1 MEKEKASKAIK
12 DAISKADAAPVDQ
25 DQAAIES
32 VVLAT
37 LATVINSDQDDRK
50 YSLLELSADDFYS
63 QANGDSFQAMKDL
76 ADAGDNVDQLTVQE
90 KGAVWPDLAKAD
102 APAALTYKK
111 RIIARANRRQA
122 LAIGADFQNKV
133 DAADPDDLPG
143 LVAGLQK
150 AVFNLERTKRFAPP
164 DRPEADLID
173 DFVAGLE
180 HPTPG
185 YLIYKKDDRTHEEK
199 GFRRLHELTK
209 GLKAGLW
216 VIAAPP
222 SAGKTTFVVQL
233 ASHVAELNPLVPIL
247 FFSYEQSAD
256 ELRIKTLSR
265 LSGQENEKIKEG
277 KGFNKTRLEEARAK
291 YKLFGNHLKIIDA
304 DVHDNVGMIRL
315 KAQREKMKNRFA
327 PVIFIDYL
335 QAMPSADP
343 TLQDRRQEIDMTISE
358 LRRLARDIGSPIVVI
373 SSMARAEYGKTKLS
387 GFKESGGVEFGADV
401 AAVLKVDKESEN
413 ERSIDMAV
421 VKNRN
426 GRRLKIIFKYE
437 MNIDRFTE
445 SSDSE
450 LTYLDALGVDE
461 QGGGGSSFKGNNKG
475 LASALNKLASV
486 MEKNEGKF

>member
-1 MEKEKASKAIK
+1 MDKEKASKAIQ
-12 DAISKADAAPVDQ
+12 DAISKADVALIDQ
-25 DQAAIES
+25 DQKDIEA

-37 LATVINSDQDDRK
+37 LATVINSDQDERK
-50 YSLLELSADDFYS
+50 YVLLELSADDFYF
-63 QANGDSFQAMKDL
+63 QDNRTTFQAMKDL
-76 ADAGDNVDQLTVQE
+76 ADAGDHVDQLTVQE
-90 KGAVWPDLAKAD
+90 KGATWPDLAKTD

-111 RIIARANRRQA
+111 RIIARANKRQA
-122 LAIGADFQNKV
+122 FAIGADFQNKV
-133 DAADPDDLPG
+133 DAANPDDLPG

-164 DRPEADLID
+164 DKPEADLID
-173 DFVAGLE
+173 GFVANLE
-180 HPTPG
+180 HPKPG
-185 YLIYKKDDRTHEEK
+185 YLLYQKDDRTRVEK

-247 FFSYEQSAD
+247 FFSYEQSAE
-256 ELRIKTLSR
+256 ELRIKTLAR
-265 LSGQENEKIKEG
+265 LSGQDNEKIKEG
-277 KGFNKTRLEEARAK
+277 KADKAKLEEARAK
-291 YKLFGNHLKIIDA
+291 YKLFSKHLKIIDA

-358 LRRLARDIGSPIVVI
+358 LRRLARDIGSPIVVV
-373 SSMARAEYGKTKLS
+373 SSTSRGEYKNPTMKA
-387 GFKESGGVEFGADV
+387 FKESGGVEFGADV
-401 AAVLKVDKESEN
+401 AAVLNVERDDKDN
-413 ERSIDMAV
+413 ERSIELKV

-426 GRRLKIIFKYE
+426 GRRLKISFKYE
-437 MNIDRFTE
+437 MNVDRFTE
-445 SSDSE
+445 SSDSG
-450 LTYLDALGVDE
+450 LTYLDALGGDD
-461 QGGGGSSFKGNNKG
+461 QGSNMTGGGR
-475 LASALNKLASV
+475 
-486 MEKNEGKF
+486 GKRK